1 VKRSQSEKDKKLADN
16 ERLLRWWKK
25 FHREQL
31 EEALAGVHHDVLER
45 MMAQLK
51 DLKSAREL
59 VNAITAEDWSTVDA
73 DTRLIVLHE
82 LNVAIAALREK
93 QGLSPID
100 DPLPGEPDNAF
111 RIIKNLF
118 QISAPA
124 EKPQPGNGNI
134 ARANDE
140 KVTHE

>member
-1 VKRSQSEKDKKLADN
+1 MNHRRSEKKDKKLADDA
-16 ERLLRWWKK
+16 RLLRWWKK

-45 MMAQLK
+45 MMVQLK
-51 DLKSAREL
+51 NLKFAREL
-59 VNAITAEDWSTVDA
+59 VNAMAAEDWSTVDA

-82 LNVAIAALREK
+82 LNVAICALREK
-93 QGLSPID
+93 HGQEPID

-118 QISAPA
+118 KVSASAESRNPA
-124 EKPQPGNGNI
+124 TAVSPG
-134 ARANDE
+134 
-140 KVTHE
+140 K